1 MVLHMSVHAQW
12 TLLPVEGPGSSPQIW
27 FSDPAHGY
35 YSGADTV
42 YFESWDGGMIM
53 ETFDGGISWDT
64 IFDPEGGEN
73 FPFKVMFSGEIGY
86 TSNRHSNF
94 YRTSNG
100 GADWELIEFDGTDFL
115 YSGLQ
120 MPDANTVLISG
131 YSGEI
136 FKITDFGETIVKTLD
151 LGTPYYVLYNLQ
163 CVGED
168 TCYVHTNYDI
178 YRSID
183 RGDTWTKIYSTPE
196 NWVRALFV
204 YPNHELMMAH
214 YNEDNGLELMHSES
228 AGAAWDTVSIINP
241 ESGHLAKMVF
251 IDSIGYCIGYDYM
264 LKQTTDS
271 GKHWV
276 DIVLDTL
283 PGASGSL
290 HDIQLLDAHTGFI
303 AGYDGLFYSMDVP
316 TEIHA
321 IQESQSINL
330 FPNPTADIL
339 YGDFTPDMPVD
350 VYNTL
355 GQLLFHSQLTDI
367 GGINVDAL
375 ESGVYIVHQ
384 LERSGVFV
392 KKD

>member
-241 ESGHLAKMVF
+241 ESGHLAKIVF

-303 AGYDGLFYSMDVP
+303 AGYDGLFYSMGVP
-316 TEIHA
+316 TEID
-321 IQESQSINL
+321 QPEMESTIIVY
-330 FPNPTADIL
+330 PNPATEFISIGIPETADISIL
-339 YGDFTPDMPVD
+339 SVMGELIYHNTHDRNARID
-350 VYNTL
+350 V
-355 GQLLFHSQLTDI
+355 QSWKK
-367 GGINVDAL
+367 GIYFIR
-375 ESGVYIVHQ
+375 SGMH
-384 LERSGVFV
+384 RGVFV
-392 KKD
+392 VV